1 MIGNANWFEIPT
13 LNFERAV
20 MFYQAAFQVS
30 LKRENMGGEMAM
42 FPGSDGVG
50 SGALVAPQDGYT
62 PGNAG
67 PVVYL
72 DAGGDLQH
80 VLTRAEQNGGTTL
93 LPKTA
98 LPEGMGFFAHLQDS
112 EGNRV
117 GLHSMA

>member
-13 LNFERAV
+13 IDFERAV
-20 MFYQAAFQVS
+20 QFYEAAFQVS
-30 LKRENMGGEMAM
+30 LKRENTGGEMAM
-42 FPGSDGVG
+42 FPGSEGVG

-62 PGNAG
+62 PGAAG

-72 DAGGDLQH
+72 DAGDNLQH
-80 VLTRAEQNGGTTL
+80 VLTRAEQNGGRTL
-93 LPKTA
+93 LAKTA
-98 LPEGMGFFAHLQDS
+98 LPEGMGFFAHLLDS